1 MLKIASGI
9 LLVICIV
16 VIVFIAIA
24 IFKLL
29 VDVALVGFIT
39 WLCWQCI
46 KPLFKPTE

>member
-16 VIVFIAIA
+16 VLVFLAIA

-29 VDVALVGFIT
+29 VVMASVGFII